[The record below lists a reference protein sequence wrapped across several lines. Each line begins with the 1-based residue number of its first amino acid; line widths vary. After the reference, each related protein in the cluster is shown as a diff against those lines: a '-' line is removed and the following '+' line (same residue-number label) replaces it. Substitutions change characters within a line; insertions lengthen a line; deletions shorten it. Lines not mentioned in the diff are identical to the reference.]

1 MHSETAIEQC
11 HNIKVFCY
19 MIVVFNGRHFEFIGN
34 FRSMSIYLKTLFKN
48 KLFFLYI
55 MFYSSDH
62 RKNWLHSGKNAK
74 TNQIFQNEST
84 IIIIIYINWKY
95 ILHRKWRL
103 PIWGSYSRRGRNTR
117 NNQSKPSRMYLST
130 LIFFILL
137 MYRSF

>member
-34 FRSMSIYLKTLFKN
+34 FRSMSIYSKTLFKN

-62 RKNWLHSGKNAK
+62 RKNDYTQEK
-74 TNQIFQNEST
+74 TQKRI
-84 IIIIIYINWKY
+84 KY
-95 ILHRKWRL
+95 FK
-103 PIWGSYSRRGRNTR
+103 TKV
-117 NNQSKPSRMYLST
+117 Q
-130 LIFFILL
+130 
-137 MYRSF
+137 